1 MVPAEHERCPSHR
14 ELPSPVEADREA
26 RRWEALNMR
35 RAGFSFRDI
44 GERLDITRQAAAQMV
59 NRCLSELAPDPQQ
72 VVELRE
78 MQRSRLERLLLAV
91 WPQAIAN
98 PPDLDAHDRAHKL
111 IQTMIRLDGLSTYR
125 FEQSGPGGGPIPV
138 QMVPAEDHAELLR
151 MIEAELVRREA
162 IEVGEVRQLGG

>member
-1 MVPAEHERCPSHR
+1 M
-14 ELPSPVEADREA
+14 
-26 RRWEALNMR
+26 WQ
-35 RAGFSFRDI
+35 
-44 GERLDITRQAAAQMV
+44 QAV
-59 NRCLSELAPDPQQ
+59 S
-72 VVELRE
+72 
-78 MQRSRLERLLLAV
+78 
-91 WPQAIAN
+91 N

-125 FEQSGPGGGPIPV
+125 FEQTGPGGGPIPV